1 MTRTVEKLL
10 DTFDRLP
17 EPEQREVA
25 SEILRRFGR
34 IAVDPVSNDELIL
47 SAENLFLEIDQREE
61 TNDRT

>member
-25 SEILRRFGR
+25 SEILRRFRR
-34 IAVDPVSNDELIL
+34 IAVDPISNDE
-47 SAENLFLEIDQREE
+47 SNPERGESVPG
-61 TNDRT
+61 DRPARGNQ

>member
-1 MTRTVEKLL
+1 MTRTVQELL

-17 EPEQREVA
+17 EPEQREAA
-25 SEILRRFGR
+25 SEILRRFRR
-34 IAVDPVSNDELIL
+34 ITLDPLSDDELIL